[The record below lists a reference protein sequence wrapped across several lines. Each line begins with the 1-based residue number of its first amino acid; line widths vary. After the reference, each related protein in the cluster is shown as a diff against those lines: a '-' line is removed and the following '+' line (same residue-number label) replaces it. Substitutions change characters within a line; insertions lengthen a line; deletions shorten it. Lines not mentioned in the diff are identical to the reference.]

1 MVQKLEES
9 ENVAAPRR
17 RGRPRAYD
25 PEAALLRVMETFWK
39 SGYSGT
45 SLDDLAAATG
55 MNRPSLYAAFG
66 DKRALYLKALKHYW
80 RMSARDMREVLT
92 EDKPLRDALEGFY
105 ERAIAI
111 YCGVPG
117 RPPGCFSVSTAPAA
131 AADDDEIRI
140 ALAESVRRLDERLE
154 ALIRA
159 AQVRGEIARSA
170 DPAGLALLGTG
181 MLHTIAIRA
190 RAGVE
195 AEALT
200 AMARKATAAI
210 CSVGGDNSALPST
223 GERGVGGEAQRA

>member
-1 MVQKLEES
+1 MVQNLEKG
-9 ENVAAPRR
+9 ENAATPRR

-25 PEAALLRVMETFWK
+25 PEAALVRVMETFWK

-66 DKRALYLKALKHYW
+66 DKRTLYLKALKHYW
-80 RMSARDMREVLT
+80 RMGARDMREVLT
-92 EDKPLRDALEGFY
+92 EERPLRDALNGFY

-117 RPPGCFSVSTAPAA
+117 RPAGCFSVSTAPAA
-131 AADDDEIRI
+131 AAENEEIRI
-140 ALAESVRRLDERLE
+140 ALAESVRRLDGRLE

-159 AQVRGEIARSA
+159 AQERSEIAPSA
-170 DPAGLALLGTG
+170 DPAVLAMLGTAT
-181 MLHTIAIRA
+181 LHTIAIRA

-195 AEALT
+195 AEALA
-200 AMARKATAAI
+200 AMARRAVAAI
-210 CSVGGDNSALPST
+210 CSVGGDSNSLP
-223 GERGVGGEAQRA
+223 